1 MTESR
6 QRKLPSAAFIFALL
20 GIFQASTTVADSIHQ
35 PTIAIIIDDMGNQY
49 QNGLDLVRL
58 PYPLTLSFLPGRP
71 YTKKLSTLA
80 TQHHKE
86 IMLHSPMENS
96 LGLKLGL
103 GGLREN
109 MSEQEIKSTL
119 TNSFKAIPNMIGIN
133 NHMGSKLTTKPI
145 IMKWVMEQVK
155 QHPFYFVD
163 SRTSAD
169 SVAAQT
175 AEAFHIPNLSRDV
188 FLDHQQTRKFVQKQ
202 FLKLI
207 KIAKEKGSAIAIA
220 HPHKVTV
227 DYLSWALPKLDEKGI
242 RLATVSAIWRIQHP
256 HKIMHQ
262 HHNTPQKKWLNASET
277 VAQHFQQKQPS
288 AKTTFM
294 Q

>member
-1 MTESR
+1 MIKLNYR
-6 QRKLPSAAFIFALL
+6 KQRFPAAFFLSLFGLFPISLPAM
-20 GIFQASTTVADSIHQ
+20 AESINQ

-49 QNGLDLVRL
+49 QNGLDLVLL
-58 PYPLTLSFLPGRP
+58 PYPLTLAFLPERRH
-71 YTKKLSTLA
+71 TQALLRLA
-80 TQHHKE
+80 QQYNKE
-86 IMLHSPMENS
+86 IMLHSPMENL
-96 LGLKLGL
+96 LGLQLGK
-103 GGLREN
+103 GGLHEN

-119 TNSFKAIPNMIGIN
+119 ANSFKAIPNMIGIN
-133 NHMGSKLTTKPI
+133 NHMGSKLTTKPK

-163 SRTSAD
+163 SRTSAN

-175 AEAFHIPNLSRDV
+175 AEEYQIPNLTRDV
-188 FLDHQQTRKFVQKQ
+188 FLDHKQTRKFVQKQ

-207 KIAKEKGSAIAIA
+207 EIAKVKGTAIAIA

-242 RLATVSAIWRIQHP
+242 RLATVSAIWHIQHP
-256 HKIMHQ
+256 HQQMHSNHKQ
-262 HHNTPQKKWLNASET
+262 LKNNWLN
-277 VAQHFQQKQPS
+277 PS
-288 AKTTFM
+288 TAFSHKNTLSANTAYT

>member
-1 MTESR
+1 MTKFR
-6 QRKLPSAAFIFALL
+6 LQKQPCAAFIFALL
-20 GIFQASTTVADSIHQ
+20 GIFQVPITVADSIHQ

-58 PYPLTLSFLPGRP
+58 PYPLTLAFLPGRP
-71 YTKKLSTLA
+71 HTNKLLTLA
-80 TQHHKE
+80 KQHQKE

-103 GGLREN
+103 GGLRES

-119 TNSFKAIPNMIGIN
+119 ANSFKAIPNMIGIN

-175 AEAFHIPNLSRDV
+175 AEAFHIPNLSRDI
-188 FLDHQQTRKFVQKQ
+188 FLDHHQTRKFVQKQ

-242 RLATVSAIWRIQHP
+242 RLATVSAIWHIQHP

-262 HHNTPQKKWLNASET
+262 HKQTPQKNWLKTSET
-277 VAQHFQQKQPS
+277 VARHHQQKQPPT
-288 AKTTFM
+288 KTTFI